1 MNKKISLTIVTPY
14 GNYLKT
20 TVDFIRLT
28 TSLGVMGILPNH
40 APLITTVEVSE
51 LLLRNNS
58 EDMVYAVG
66 GGLLNIKENSEVH
79 LLVNSIEASNEI
91 DIERALEAKKRA
103 EALIESTADENDVTK
118 AKTALARALN
128 RISIYN
134 KK

>member
-58 EDMVYAVG
+58 EDMIYAVG
-66 GGLLNIKENSEVH
+66 GGLLNIKENGEVH
-79 LLVNSIEASNEI
+79 LLVNSIESSNEI